1 VVFSNLHDSVIPGV
15 VSWGQEGPGSFL
27 VDSWVLTEGSQ
38 LSRWHRQESVKLTGF
53 SKGLQTFGSERWG
66 KIFICE
72 KEKVFCFFFNFHMS
86 DYQILLPVHLLIC
99 IKI

>member
-72 KEKVFCFFFNFHMS
+72 KEKVFLLDFF
-86 DYQILLPVHLLIC
+86 
-99 IKI
+99 